1 MQIDSVE
8 SSISERVFIRNLD
21 KSFNFAK
28 HKIYFLK
35 GIIIKSTGSWYQVL
49 EETDKTVYEARIRG
63 KFKLIKTRLTN
74 PLAVGDEVEF
84 SLEQDDVAWI
94 TKIFPRKN
102 YLIRKSVNLSKE
114 AHIIASNVTVAC
126 FIYTLKFPET
136 SLGFLD
142 RFLAC
147 CEAYN
152 IPTLIL
158 FNKMDTLNDEEK
170 QIVENIEAMYQNIGY
185 NTLNIS
191 SYTKLN
197 LNFLIDKIK
206 DKTSVFFGHSGC
218 GKSTLVNAMQPD
230 LHIRTGEI
238 SESQLKGK
246 HTTTFAQ
253 MHFWD
258 FGGSVIDTPGVREF
272 AMIDVQK
279 EEIQHYFPEIFK
291 AGRSCKY
298 HNCMHINEPKCKVL
312 EDIETGEIE
321 ETRYITYLKLMEEA
335 DEMNKN

>member
-1 MQIDSVE
+1 M
-8 SSISERVFIRNLD
+8 
-21 KSFNFAK
+21 
-28 HKIYFLK
+28 K

-49 EETDKTVYEARIRG
+49 ESETKQIFEARIRG

-94 TKIFPRKN
+94 TKIFPRRN

-114 AHIIASNVTVAC
+114 AHIIASNVDIAC

-152 IPTLIL
+152 ISPLIL
-158 FNKMDTLNDEEK
+158 FNKMDTLNDDEK
-170 QIVENIEAMYQNIGY
+170 EIVENIETMYQNIGY
-185 NTLNIS
+185 DTLQIS
-191 SYTKLN
+191 SYSKLN
-197 LNFLIDKIK
+197 LDLLIEKIR

-238 SESQLKGK
+238 SESVLKGK

-272 AMIDVQK
+272 AMIDVEK
-279 EEIQHYFPEIFK
+279 EEIQHYFPEIFQK
-291 AGRSCKY
+291 GRDCKY
-298 HNCMHINEPKCKVL
+298 HNCMHINEPKCAVL
-312 EDIETGEIE
+312 EGLEIGEIE

-335 DEMNKN
+335 EEINQK

>member
-1 MQIDSVE
+1 MIKAN
-8 SSISERVFIRNLD
+8 FKFLNLPIQ
-21 KSFNFAK
+21 KF
-28 HKIYFLK
+28 YCLK

-49 EETDKTVYEARIRG
+49 ESETKQIFEARIRG

-94 TKIFPRKN
+94 TKIFPRRN

-114 AHIIASNVTVAC
+114 AHIIASNVDIAC

-152 IPTLIL
+152 ISPLIL
-158 FNKMDTLNDEEK
+158 FNKMDTLNDDEK
-170 QIVENIEAMYQNIGY
+170 EIVENIEKMYQNIGY
-185 NTLNIS
+185 DTLQIS
-191 SYTKLN
+191 SYSKLN
-197 LNFLIDKIK
+197 LDLLIEKIR

-218 GKSTLVNAMQPD
+218 GKSTLVNAMQPSLD
-230 LHIRTGEI
+230 LRTGEI
-238 SESQLKGK
+238 SDTHLKGK

-272 AMIDVQK
+272 AMIDVEK
-279 EEIQHYFPEIFK
+279 EEIQHYFPEIFQK
-291 AGRSCKY
+291 GRDCKY
-298 HNCMHINEPKCKVL
+298 HNCMHINEPKCAVL
-312 EDIETGEIE
+312 QSLEFGDIE

-335 DEMNKN
+335 EEINQK

>member
-1 MQIDSVE
+1 LLNTK
-8 SSISERVFIRNLD
+8 F
-21 KSFNFAK
+21 
-28 HKIYFLK
+28 YCLK

-49 EETDKTVYEARIRG
+49 ESESRHIYEARIRG

-114 AHIIASNVTVAC
+114 AHIIASNIDIAC

-152 IPTLIL
+152 ISPLIL
-158 FNKMDTLNDEEK
+158 FNKMDVLSEEEIE
-170 QIVENIEAMYQNIGY
+170 IVENIEAIYQNIGY
-185 NTLNIS
+185 ETLEIS
-191 SYTKLN
+191 SYSKLN
-197 LNFLIDKIK
+197 LDILEEKIK
-206 DKTSVFFGHSGC
+206 NRTSVFFGHSGC
-218 GKSTLVNAMQPD
+218 GKSTLVNALQPSLD
-230 LHIRTGEI
+230 LRTGEI
-238 SESQLKGK
+238 SDTHLKGK

-272 AMIDVQK
+272 AMIDVEK
-279 EEIQHYFPEIFK
+279 EEIQHYFPEIFQT
-291 AGRSCKY
+291 GRECKY
-298 HNCMHINEPKCKVL
+298 HNCLHINEPKCAVIHGL
-312 EDIETGEIE
+312 ETGEIE

-335 DEMNKN
+335 EEINQK